1 MVGGLLPGPRATH
14 NHPCL
19 MDLITKQTWHSW
31 IPFPLWHASHHGF
44 RLVSWCSDD
53 AVAYPW
59 CLAPSGKAGT
69 CLGVILE
76 GRLVCVC
83 GPCKMNL
90 NIDLYGI
97 WNTFWKVL
105 TGRRHN
111 GMGLLTLVCRS
122 QESEGRS
129 FSLNYN
135 LVSDAD
141 FDNLNFI

>member
-1 MVGGLLPGPRATH
+1 
-14 NHPCL
+14 
-19 MDLITKQTWHSW
+19 
-31 IPFPLWHASHHGF
+31 
-44 RLVSWCSDD
+44 
-53 AVAYPW
+53 
-59 CLAPSGKAGT
+59 
-69 CLGVILE
+69 
-76 GRLVCVC
+76 
-83 GPCKMNL
+83 MNL

-111 GMGLLTLVCRS
+111 GMGLLTLVHRS